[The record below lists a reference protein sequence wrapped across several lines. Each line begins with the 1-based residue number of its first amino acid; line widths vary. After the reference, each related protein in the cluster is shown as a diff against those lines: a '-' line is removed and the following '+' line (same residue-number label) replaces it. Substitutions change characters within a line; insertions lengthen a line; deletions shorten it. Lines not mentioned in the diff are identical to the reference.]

1 MLRRVIMFLA
11 AVGVGLALAAG
22 VLYLMG
28 LRVTFTGAAL
38 PRVAFVTDNTEQAR
52 AIAAHREQQRAALEQ
67 RAGSPTAAG
76 TPARTDS
83 PPPLLPSTS
92 EAPAYWTE
100 FRGPDRDGHYRQ
112 MPVLTSWPAGGLR
125 PLWKQPVGGGYAS
138 FAVAR
143 GRLYTIEQRGGEEVA
158 AAYDAATG
166 VELWTNRWR
175 ALFREAM
182 GGDGPRATPTWSD
195 GLVYVLGAEG
205 EFRCLEEATGRVV
218 WRKNILDDNGA
229 ENLQWG
235 MAASP

>member
-1 MLRRVIMFLA
+1 
-11 AVGVGLALAAG
+11 
-22 VLYLMG
+22 
-28 LRVTFTGAAL
+28 
-38 PRVAFVTDNTEQAR
+38 
-52 AIAAHREQQRAALEQ
+52 
-67 RAGSPTAAG
+67 
-76 TPARTDS
+76 
-83 PPPLLPSTS
+83 LLPSTA

-112 MPVLTSWPAGGLR
+112 MPVLTSWPADGLR

-143 GRLYTIEQRGGEEVA
+143 GRLFTIEQRGGEEVA

-205 EFRCLEEATGRVV
+205 EFRCLEEAT
-218 WRKNILDDNGA
+218 DASSGA
-229 ENLQWG
+229 RTSSTTTAPRISSGAWQPRRWWS
-235 MAASP
+235 MTW